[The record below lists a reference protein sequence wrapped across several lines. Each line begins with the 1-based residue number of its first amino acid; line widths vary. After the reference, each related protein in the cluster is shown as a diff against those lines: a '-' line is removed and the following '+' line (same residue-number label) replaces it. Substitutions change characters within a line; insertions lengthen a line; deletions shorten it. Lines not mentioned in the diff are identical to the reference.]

1 VAKVTFSD
9 NFHNRYVYVIDDP
22 INSADP
28 SGLNPGACKA
38 DVASICSREGIP
50 TGVGCTLDGVDSDC
64 GSVLQLILAGATNV
78 EPTFASSD
86 PSGGEFLVYLP
97 SDCISQTTTP
107 TDPNQLKPGSSNLG
121 CDSGQYALLG
131 GLPGSGTGGN
141 TSGGGASKAG
151 CFVKGVTHGAIGG
164 LVVAGGTVLA
174 STVLAPEVVTAGLL
188 AAGAYGGYQLYQSI
202 KTNIN
207 GGNQAGLAYSLGTL
221 VGGAAVG
228 GATSYGVRFS
238 ITGETGG
245 PTGLLDFSGLTKLTN
260 PFRAGNSVLGNLRA
274 AFAKGPDLLGG
285 GAAIAGG
292 AGYAQGGC
300 Q

>member
-1 VAKVTFSD
+1 MAIAGYSGAML
-9 NFHNRYVYVIDDP
+9 RG
-22 INSADP
+22 NS
-28 SGLNPGACKA
+28 
-38 DVASICSREGIP
+38 
-50 TGVGCTLDGVDSDC
+50 
-64 GSVLQLILAGATNV
+64 
-78 EPTFASSD
+78 
-86 PSGGEFLVYLP
+86 
-97 SDCISQTTTP
+97 
-107 TDPNQLKPGSSNLG
+107 
-121 CDSGQYALLG
+121 
-131 GLPGSGTGGN
+131 
-141 TSGGGASKAG
+141 SGGGASKAG
-151 CFVKGVTHGAIGG
+151 CFLKGVAHGAIGG

-228 GATSYGVRFS
+228 GATRYGVRFS